1 MAAPLTKAELI
12 RQRKALADIAERRRQ
27 IEEEERA
34 AGAALE
40 STLDA
45 SLRAQLVLEHD
56 ASADTLEKIAALF
69 DDETTLAEITPD
81 EEDVMDEEFWETGIE
96 EPDFA
101 KMESTVDAAAGLS
114 STQSKLLKKLIRGA
128 SASWCSLNV
137 KFTKRAIYAY
147 ELKRIYSNKREQV
160 SHIHSGRRGEA
171 RRGMESDSL
180 PVLFSCC
187 CCLLLFFLSI
197 S

>member
-34 AGAALE
+34 AGAALALD

-69 DDETTLAEITPD
+69 DDETTLADITPD
-81 EEDVMDEEFWETGIE
+81 EEDVMDAEFWETGIE

-101 KMESTVDAAAGLS
+101 KMEATVDAAAGLS

-147 ELKRIYSNKREQV
+147 ELKRIYANKREQV
-160 SHIHSGRRGEA
+160 SPRNILCSVFIRCPLLTFFPVVVVVYCVLCVV
-171 RRGMESDSL
+171 L
-180 PVLFSCC
+180 PFH
-187 CCLLLFFLSI
+187 
-197 S
+197 